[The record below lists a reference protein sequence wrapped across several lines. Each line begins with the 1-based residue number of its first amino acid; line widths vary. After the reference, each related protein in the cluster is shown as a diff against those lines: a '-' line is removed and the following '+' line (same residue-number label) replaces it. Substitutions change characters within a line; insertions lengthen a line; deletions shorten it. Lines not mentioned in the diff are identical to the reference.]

1 MNVESLTAPSEF
13 IQYYGR
19 ICLCERVL
27 LPFSGHPGMLTKSRR
42 ELDREVMKS
51 PKGYRR
57 KKIYMVRNLV

>member
-1 MNVESLTAPSEF
+1 MEEFVCVREFYYLSLD
-13 IQYYGR
+13 IQA
-19 ICLCERVL
+19 CSL
-27 LPFSGHPGMLTKSRR
+27 KSRR